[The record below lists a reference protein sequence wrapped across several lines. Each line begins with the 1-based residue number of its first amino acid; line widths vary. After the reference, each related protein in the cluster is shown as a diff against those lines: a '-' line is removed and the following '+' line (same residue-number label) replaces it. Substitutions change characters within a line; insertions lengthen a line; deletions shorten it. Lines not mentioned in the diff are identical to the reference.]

1 MKKSYTLPKGI
12 EYNNGELIL
21 IRCPK
26 CDRENYA
33 LNVLTGI
40 CTWCGYN
47 AHKDETIKERLRR
60 IKE

>member
-1 MKKSYTLPKGI
+1 MKKSYILPKGI

-47 AHKDETIKERLRR
+47 AHKDETIK
-60 IKE
+60 KD